1 MEISDIIEGY
11 RQTVIQIATPYSTGT
26 GFYVAQ
32 YNLIVTNE
40 HVVRDNKQVVIDGET
55 FDKQLVDVIYLDPKY
70 DLAFLS
76 APEGHKMTGLNI
88 GSPVDLSEGDS
99 VIAIG
104 HPYGLKFGATQGIIS
119 NLLHKENDVHF
130 IQHDAALNPG
140 NSGGPLISTSGE
152 LVGINT
158 FIIRDGNS
166 IGFSLPLDYLLETF
180 KEYRKE
186 ENLPAVRCNSC
197 LNIVFEKDQKSK
209 YCHNCG
215 SKMKM
220 IKDLHPYEPLGINKT
235 IEEMLLALG
244 HNVELSRRGPN
255 NWEVRQGSAVISIS
269 YHEKTGLIIAD
280 AYLCLLPKHNL
291 KPLYEFLLRENY
303 SNQSLTFTVRNQD
316 VILSILIY
324 DQYLNAHTATEL
336 FKRLFLGADH
346 YDDVLVNEYGALWKK

>member
-1 MEISDIIEGY
+1 MEISEIIEGY
-11 RQTVIQIATPYSTGT
+11 RQAVIQIATPYSTGT
-26 GFYVAQ
+26 GFYVSQ
-32 YNLIVTNE
+32 YDLIVTNE

-55 FDKQLVDVIYLDPKY
+55 FSKQLVDVLYLDPKY

-76 APEGHKMTGLNI
+76 SPQGHAMKGIAMEAPADI
-88 GSPVDLSEGDS
+88 SEGDS

-140 NSGGPLISTSGE
+140 NSGGPLISKSGD

-166 IGFSLPLDYLLETF
+166 IGFSLPLDYLLDTF

-186 ENLPAVRCNSC
+186 DNLPAVRCNSC

-220 IKDLHPYEPLGINKT
+220 IKDLRPYEPLGINKT

-244 HNVELSRRGPN
+244 HHVELSRRGPN

-291 KPLYEFLLRENY
+291 KPLYEFLLKENY

-336 FKRLFLGADH
+336 FKRLFLAAVH